1 MAVTIRDVAN
11 AAGVSPMAVSKV
23 LHGKGA
29 NVRVGKDTADVIR
42 KIAQDLQYQPNALAR
57 SFRLRRTNTIGL
69 VFENW
74 TRVSDGS
81 QYFAHLLDGITSS
94 AFPRGYAVTIC
105 PQLSNVSSGE
115 SLNDGRFDGLIWAKF
130 ESTRENLQVLER
142 GRTPMVLLHASSP
155 EITRRGV
162 NTVCCENRQAMRQAV
177 DHLVRLGHRRVA
189 FVAPQEI
196 EHNDE
201 TVFRIEGIRQAMK
214 AHGLPFG
221 DGDVLNWDYASEEF
235 GDWWATK
242 PPHTALTLRSESQA
256 GTIYV
261 EAAKFG
267 VRVPDDLS
275 IVGFDSTAYCETL
288 SPKLTAISQPIEDM
302 AHRATDLL
310 LAIIEGRDHLP
321 AADHVFPCGFD
332 IRESTA
338 RPSLKAEEN

>member
-1 MAVTIRDVAN
+1 MAVTIRDVAS

-29 NVRVGKDTADVIR
+29 NVRVGQDTAALIR
-42 KIAQDLQYQPNALAR
+42 KVAQDLQYQPNALAR

-81 QYFAHLLDGITSS
+81 QYFAHLLDGITHA

-105 PQLSNVSSGE
+105 PQLANYSSSE

-130 ESTRENLQVLER
+130 ESTRQNLMVLER
-142 GRTPMVLLHASSP
+142 SRTPMVLLHASSP

-162 NTVCCENRQAMRQAV
+162 NTVCCENIQAIRRAV
-177 DHLVRLGHRRVA
+177 DHLVEQGHKRIA
-189 FVAPQEI
+189 FVSPFSI

-201 TVFRIEGIRQAMK
+201 TTFRIEGVRKAMA

-221 DGDVLNWDYASEEF
+221 EHDVLNWNYDAQEF
-235 GDWWATK
+235 GLWWASQ
-242 PPHTALTLRSESQA
+242 PPQTALILRSEAQA
-256 GTIYV
+256 GAIY
-261 EAAKFG
+261 EQAAKFG
-267 VRVPDDLS
+267 VRMPEDLS
-275 IVGFDSTAYCETL
+275 IVGFDSTRYCETL
-288 SPKLTAISQPIEDM
+288 SPRLTSISQPIEDM

-310 LAIIEGRDHLP
+310 LAIIEGGNILP

-338 RPSLKAEEN
+338 RPASPQR